1 MSCSVVVR
9 GSGFAS
15 SDWGIGNNM
24 AGFKAT
30 TSVSITERVD
40 KVEGR
45 DSCGKVVAVVYY
57 NKTSEVSIEGIGS
70 NKKAAGSVLNVTGNV
85 APDQTPVYVDESSV
99 EQSNNDWVKT
109 TIKGTG
115 YENVN

>member
-1 MSCSVVVR
+1 MSCSVVVK
-9 GSGFAS
+9 GTGFGAG
-15 SDWGIGNNM
+15 DWGISQNQ

-30 TSVSITERVD
+30 TSVSVTERVD

-45 DSCGKVVAVVYY
+45 DSCGKVVAVVFY

-70 NKKAAGSVLNVTGNV
+70 NKKAAGSIITVSGNV

-99 EQSNNDWVKT
+99 EASNNDWIKT
-109 TIKGTG
+109 TIKGTA

>member
-9 GSGFAS
+9 GSGFCVG
-15 SDWGIGNNM
+15 DWGISQNQ

-30 TSVSITERVD
+30 TSVSVTERVD

-45 DSCGKVVAVVYY
+45 DSCGKVVAVVFY

-70 NKKAAGSVLNVTGNV
+70 NKKQLVLQYQYQEMFLPTKH
-85 APDQTPVYVDESSV
+85 QFT
-99 EQSNNDWVKT
+99 
-109 TIKGTG
+109 
-115 YENVN
+115 